1 MMYEE
6 LNCFEEALKHFG
18 TRVEVICAME
28 LGGRIN
34 PEDAYQMIK
43 DEMKEV
49 KKCRKKFKKEGAEM
63 DENFDYK
70 SYSLEHLEEW
80 VNDSLNVDEASAKE
94 IYDRI
99 TQTIKDNIKHHQYEL
114 KKAQELLRMMTPSQK
129 DLEREYNKR
138 EIEYYNKRG
147 SFRCWQS

>member
-1 MMYEE
+1 
-6 LNCFEEALKHFG
+6 
-18 TRVEVICAME
+18 
-28 LGGRIN
+28 
-34 PEDAYQMIK
+34 
-43 DEMKEV
+43 
-49 KKCRKKFKKEGAEM
+49 M
-63 DENFDYK
+63 DEKFDYK

-138 EIEYYNKRG
+138 EIEYYNKER